1 MNTMPPIEPT
11 PVTLAHLAGVPRWVA
26 WQTEDRPDGKP
37 TKVPYSPDGR
47 KARANAPRT
56 WGTRDK
62 AEIQHLRLP
71 KPYGLGGVGIE
82 FGDLSNGLS
91 IGGIDLD
98 TCRDAEGTF
107 TPWALEVIERF
118 DTYAELSPS
127 GTGAKLF
134 FLYPTDTLPM
144 VRTAMA
150 GRDFGKQFKRGKG
163 EHPPAIELHLGNR
176 YFAVTDLHMGG
187 TPAELRPVALD
198 TLLWLIR
205 DAGPAFVH
213 KAPEEPLFEQVAEQP
228 EEAPERDAA
237 AGGTEAPE
245 DSTEGHAEA
254 LELKEQV
261 EAACKSHK
269 ELRKRW
275 AGDWASLKDQSRS
288 TKAFA
293 LMGALRRAGFGRDDA
308 KGAIHLHRDT
318 AEWAREK
325 GDAAGGR
332 EFSRIWAALA
342 EGEAKRETARA
353 ELGDFDANE
362 DGIALAFAKR
372 HADALRFDHDASA
385 WYQWDDMIW
394 RRDRT
399 KLAFSWARILCRDMA
414 GQGGDKDKLA
424 KAGTSAA
431 VERFAQSDRAFAVT
445 SETWDGNDW
454 LLGTPGGTVDLRTGE
469 IRAARR
475 EDHITKA
482 TAVAPVAVPECRLW
496 LKFLGEI
503 TGNDD
508 GLIRFLRQ
516 WCGYCLTGDTR
527 EHALLF
533 GAGDGGNGKG
543 VFLNTVAGILGT
555 YAVNAAMDTFTSSQ
569 HDRHSTD
576 LAMLAGARMVIASE
590 TEQGRTWAEARIKAL
605 TGGDTITARFMRQD
619 NFQFQPRFKLT
630 IIGNHK
636 PILKNVD
643 EAARRRFNIVPFN
656 YKPPKKD
663 QALPTKLRKEWPE
676 ILRWMIEG
684 CLDWQKNGLVRPK
697 VVAEATEQYFESQ
710 DYFSRWLAEMCV
722 LLPTASTKPSV
733 LLHSFQQWCQV
744 NGEEVSDNKGLRG
757 MLERTPGLR
766 YANVKGCQWVR
777 GIGFKA
783 PAKPDARVEG
793 GG

>member
-1 MNTMPPIEPT
+1 MQGGGRAGLNAMPPFMPA
-11 PVTLAHLAGVPRWVA
+11 PVTLGSLAELPRWVA

-37 TKVPYSPDGR
+37 TKVPYAPDGR

-56 WGTRDK
+56 WGTRDE
-62 AEIQHLRLP
+62 AEVQHLRLP
-71 KPYGLGGVGIE
+71 KPYGAGGVGIE
-82 FGDLSNGLS
+82 LGDLGNGWSL
-91 IGGIDLD
+91 GGIDLD
-98 TCRDAEGTF
+98 TCRDADGTF
-107 TPWALEVIERF
+107 TPWALEVIERHP
-118 DTYAELSPS
+118 TYVEISPS
-127 GTGAKLF
+127 GTGAKGF
-134 FLYPTDTLPM
+134 FLYSTADLPM
-144 VRTAMA
+144 LRTAMA
-150 GRDFGKQFKRGKG
+150 GSKFGKQFKCGKG
-163 EHPPAIELHLGNR
+163 DHPPAIELHLGNR
-176 YFAVTDLHMGG
+176 YFAVTDLHMEG
-187 TPAELRPVALD
+187 TPAEVRPVPLD
-198 TLLWLIR
+198 TLLWLICE
-205 DAGPAFVH
+205 AGPAFAR
-213 KAPEEPLFEQVAEQP
+213 KAAEEPLFEQA
-228 EEAPERDAA
+228 
-237 AGGTEAPE
+237 
-245 DSTEGHAEA
+245 AEA
-254 LELKEQV
+254 RQDGAEGGDDARGLETRINAK
-261 EAACKSHK
+261 AALDKH
-269 ELRKRW
+269 LARRW
-275 AGDWASLKDQSRS
+275 RGDWSGLKDQSRS

-308 KGAIHLHRDT
+308 KSAVYLHRDT

-325 GDAAGGR
+325 GDADGGR
-332 EFSRIWAALA
+332 EFSRIWDALA

-353 ELGDFDANE
+353 ELGGFDANE

-372 HADALRFDHDASA
+372 HADVLRYDHDAGA
-385 WYQWDDMIW
+385 WYQWDGTIW
-394 RRDRT
+394 CRDRT
-399 KLAFSWARILCRDMA
+399 KLAFSWARKLCRDMA
-414 GQGGDKDKLA
+414 QQGGDADKLA
-424 KAGTSAA
+424 KASTSAA

-445 SETWDGNDW
+445 SATWDSDDW

-469 IRAARR
+469 LRSARK
-475 EDHITKA
+475 EDRITKV

-555 YAVNAAMDTFTSSQ
+555 YAVNAAMDTFTAS
-569 HDRHSTD
+569 HNDKHSTD
-576 LAMLAGARMVIASE
+576 LAMLAGARLVIASE

-636 PILKNVD
+636 PVLKNVD

-663 QALPTKLRKEWPE
+663 QALPTKLRDEWPE

-684 CLDWQKNGLVRPK
+684 CLDWQRNGLMRPNI
-697 VVAEATEQYFESQ
+697 VATATELYFESQ
-710 DYFSRWLAEMCV
+710 DHFSRWLAEVCV
-722 LLPTASTKPSV
+722 LLPTASTKPCA
-733 LLHSFQQWCQV
+733 LLHSFQQWCQA
-744 NGEEVSDNKGLRG
+744 NGEEVADNKRLRG

-766 YANVKGCQWVR
+766 YVKLDGIQWVR
-777 GIGFKA
+777 GIGFKP
-783 PAKPDARVEG
+783 PAKADRRAQSVG
-793 GG
+793 